1 MLVPAAA
8 AALPSPVELL
18 GPAPPAWYIPASMTA
33 KKTKAAEARE
43 ASTAAEAAVAS
54 DLTRRVA
61 AGDRT
66 AEEELVERYSR
77 GVLFLLRR
85 LSGRPDLA
93 EDLHQETFRV
103 VLERLRKSG
112 IEDPARLVGFVQG
125 TARRLFLGERRKH
138 LRRKTD
144 AAGDDLPDG
153 ADPAPSQLDS
163 TLRDERAALVRR
175 MLADLRPERDRRVL
189 YRFYLAEEDKEH
201 ICRDLG
207 LSHQHFNRVVYRAR
221 QRFKGLLEG
230 SPILRRATGAA

>member
-1 MLVPAAA
+1 MSAEETTP
-8 AALPSPVELL
+8 
-18 GPAPPAWYIPASMTA
+18 
-33 KKTKAAEARE
+33 AEARE
-43 ASTAAEAAVAS
+43 ESTAEEA
-54 DLTRRVA
+54 RVA
-61 AGDRT
+61 ADLVRRIGIGDRA

-103 VLERLRKSG
+103 VLERLRTSG
-112 IEDPARLVGFVQG
+112 LKDPGRLVGFIQG
-125 TARRLFLGERRKH
+125 TARHLFLGERRKH

-144 AAGDDLPDG
+144 AAGDALPDG

-163 TLRDERAALVRR
+163 TLRDERAELVRR

-189 YRFYLAEEDKEH
+189 YRFYLAEEDKER

-207 LSHQHFNRVVYRAR
+207 LSHQHFNRVLYRAR

-230 SPILRRATGAA
+230 SSTLRRAMGAA